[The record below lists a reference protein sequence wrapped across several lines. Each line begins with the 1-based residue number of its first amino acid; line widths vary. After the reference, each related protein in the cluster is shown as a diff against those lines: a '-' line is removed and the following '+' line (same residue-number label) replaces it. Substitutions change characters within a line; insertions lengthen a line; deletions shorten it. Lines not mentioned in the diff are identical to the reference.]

1 MLNGIIYLFN
11 QKILEARFSDL
22 TNQEVILDQ
31 LEEWLVPVIRGLIS
45 ELYELKDL
53 GITGS
58 QFHLLNTIHKE
69 KVSNVK
75 RLAEELDVK
84 SSAITVMLER
94 LVQSGLVSRVQ
105 DESDRRSVLV
115 TLTDA
120 GEEVLVKAKNY
131 SRDILMNYARLLD
144 EDEQVIIQRVIK
156 KFADYQSVKK
166 SHSSNN

>member
-1 MLNGIIYLFN
+1 M
-11 QKILEARFSDL
+11 
-22 TNQEVILDQ
+22 TNQEVFLDQ
-31 LEEWLVPVIRGLIS
+31 LEEWLVPVMRGLIS
-45 ELYELKDL
+45 ELYELGDF

-58 QFHLLNTIHKE
+58 QFHLLNKIHKE

-84 SSAITVMLER
+84 PSAITVMLER
-94 LVQSGLVSRVQ
+94 LVQNGLVSRVQ

-115 TLTDA
+115 TLTDT

-144 EDEQVIIQRVIK
+144 EDEQVVTQRVIK
-156 KFADYQSVKK
+156 KFADYQSSKK
-166 SHSSNN
+166 NHCSNN